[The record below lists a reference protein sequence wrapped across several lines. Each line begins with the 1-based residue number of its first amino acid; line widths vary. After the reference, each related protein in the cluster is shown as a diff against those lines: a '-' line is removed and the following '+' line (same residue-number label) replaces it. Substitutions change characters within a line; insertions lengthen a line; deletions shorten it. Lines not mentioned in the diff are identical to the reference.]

1 MSITIKQL
9 RELTADKDENLEV
22 VIQVEKETY
31 TVGSLEISKA
41 FLEEEEEP
49 TKVVDVFI
57 LKADL

>member
-1 MSITIKQL
+1 MSITIKKL
-9 RELTADKDENLEV
+9 KELILEKDENLEV

-41 FLEEEEEP
+41 FLEEDEEP
-49 TKVVDVFI
+49 TKVVDVFV

>member
-41 FLEEEEEP
+41 FLEEDEEP

>member
-9 RELTADKDENLEV
+9 RGLTADKDENLEV
-22 VIQVEKETY
+22 VIQVEEETY

-41 FLEEEEEP
+41 FLEEEEEH